1 MSYLEPI
8 TIEKISLE
16 NFQSFQEKVEIPIKP
31 LTFLFGPNSAGKS
44 SIYDSM
50 LLVNSILKN
59 KQSEFINLYYK
70 WLHTPRKTSK
80 EHNISKMVIEVQFS
94 AWELLI
100 GGRNGYHGDT
110 INIPDEYKN
119 STELKELL
127 SDCYGPYDLQIS
139 IPPSFPYEY
148 DLTISAC
155 GLKIFCLYT
164 PENGDGREIEFSSE
178 IFGAAFTQIAA
189 RHNFEPPKNSL
200 CKVKCFAYN
209 LENGLKVDNYL
220 INESYDRD
228 LILIANHII
237 QCFVKSTFL
246 PQSVSSDRSTI
257 KNTELS
263 ELFISNGQFINAP
276 IQVKEATTTHHSDSI
291 RKISESKL
299 EEFLSI
305 KECKKDEYNLIDS
318 LHYFVNQSLSH
329 HLFLDQGYQIA
340 FDIYELNPAN
350 EIYKYDNFYGALL
363 ITYLTD
369 NSGRR
374 MTFEDVGTGISCV
387 LPVIV
392 ALDGWRSFIQQ
403 PELHLH
409 PALQSAL
416 GDIFVE
422 AINKNDSCRHIIETH
437 SDYLLLRCLR
447 RIRETSNGRISE
459 RSKLKLKPTDV
470 SVLYFDPQLDGTTKV
485 KTIRVSTQGDFI
497 DRWPRGFF
505 EERGKDIFDE

>member
-1 MSYLEPI
+1 MAYLEPI

-44 SIYDSM
+44 SIHDSM

-59 KQSEFINLYYK
+59 KKSEFINLYNK
-70 WLHTPRKTSK
+70 WLHTPKKTSK
-80 EHNISKMVIEVQFS
+80 EHTIGEMVIEVQFS

-100 GGRNGYHGDT
+100 GGRHGYHGDT
-110 INIPDEYKN
+110 INLPDEFKN

-127 SDCYGPYDLQIS
+127 SECYGPYDLKIS
-139 IPPSFPYEY
+139 IPPLFPDEY
-148 DLTISAC
+148 DITISAC
-155 GLKIFCLYT
+155 GLKIFRLYT

-178 IFGAAFTQIAA
+178 IFAKAFTEMAA
-189 RHNFEPPKNSL
+189 RHNFESPKNSL
-200 CKVKCFAYN
+200 CKVKCYAYN
-209 LENGLKVDNYL
+209 LENGLRIDNYFHS
-220 INESYDRD
+220 ESYDRD
-228 LILIANHII
+228 LISIANHII
-237 QCFVKSTFL
+237 QCFVKSNFL
-246 PQSVSSDRSTI
+246 PQAVSSDRSTI

-263 ELFISNGQFINAP
+263 ELFISNGEFISAP
-276 IQVKEATTTHHSDSI
+276 IQLKESVNTHHSDSI
-291 RKISESKL
+291 QKISESKFK
-299 EEFLSI
+299 EFLSI
-305 KECKKDEYNLIDS
+305 KESNNDEYNLIDS

-340 FDIYELNPAN
+340 FDIYELNPIN
-350 EIYKYDNFYGALL
+350 ETNKDKNAYGALL

-374 MTFEDVGTGISCV
+374 MTFEDVGTGMSCV
-387 LPVIV
+387 LPVII

-416 GDIFVE
+416 GDIFIE

-447 RIRETSNGRISE
+447 RIRETSNGRISKN
-459 RSKLKLKPTDV
+459 SKLKLQPTDV
-470 SVLYFDPQLDGTTKV
+470 SVLYFDPQFDGTTKV